1 LDQIKINVSLLIIIS
16 NKDTDDE
23 YRLVNLE
30 KKHENNLKKEKKIPM
45 VMIIKSMMSKII
57 YVLQL
62 TNLITSE
69 IEARQDVQL
78 FIRIRFI
85 IIKNPC

>member
-1 LDQIKINVSLLIIIS
+1 
-16 NKDTDDE
+16 
-23 YRLVNLE
+23 
-30 KKHENNLKKEKKIPM
+30 
-45 VMIIKSMMSKII
+45 MIIKSMMSKII